1 MKPEYQARAAE
12 LQGSRIDVDIAVKAI
27 SIDEKNYT
35 ATFVMSTASIDRHGD
50 IVDQDT
56 WNLDHFLKNPAF
68 FWGHRSNE
76 FPLGKWL
83 SVKLEN
89 DPENEGQKMLVGV
102 AEFAVG
108 VHEDIDRAWKHVVRG
123 DLNMVSV
130 GFIPKLVDYDEDREA
145 YILKYC
151 ELMECSLVG
160 IGSNR
165 RALIK
170 DTEDVKDIK
179 DSLNATKENL
189 INVKKE
195 LEDTVPETPVEAIRK
210 ANALAMLNKAIRQ
223 YKK

>member
-1 MKPEYQARAAE
+1 MKPEYRAKAAE
-12 LQGSRIDVDIAVKAI
+12 IQGKRYDVDIAVKAI

-56 WNLDHFLKNPAF
+56 WNLEHFLKNPAF

-83 SVKLEN
+83 SGKLEV
-89 DPENEGQKMLVGV
+89 DPENPDQKMLVGV
-102 AEFAVG
+102 AEFAVD
-108 VHEDIDRAWKHVVRG
+108 VHADIERAWKHVVRG

-130 GFIPKLVDYDEDREA
+130 GFIPKLVDYDEDRKA

-179 DSLNATKENL
+179 DTL
-189 INVKKE
+189 IDIKKDI
-195 LEDTVPETPVEAIRK
+195 EDTKPATTVEATSK
-210 ANALAMLNKAIRQ
+210 AKAIAMLNKAIRQ

>member
-1 MKPEYQARAAE
+1 MKLQYQAKAAE
-12 LQGSRIDVDIAVKAI
+12 IQGSRIDVDVAIKAVT
-27 SIDEKNYT
+27 IDENNFT

-56 WNLDHFLKNPAF
+56 WNLKHFLENPAF

-83 SVKLEN
+83 SVKLEV
-89 DPENEGQKMLVGV
+89 DPENPEQKMLVGV
-102 AEFAVG
+102 AEFAVD
-108 VHEDIDRAWKHVVRG
+108 VHADIERAWKHVVRG

-130 GFIPKLVDYDEDREA
+130 GFIPQVVDYDETKDA
-145 YILKYC
+145 YVLKNC

-179 DSLNATKENL
+179 DSLIDTKKTIEKVATTSP
-189 INVKKE
+189 I
-195 LEDTVPETPVEAIRK
+195 EATSK
-210 ANALAMLNKAIRQ
+210 AKAIAALNKAIRQ

>member
-1 MKPEYQARAAE
+1 MKLQYQAKAAE
-12 LQGSRIDVDIAVKAI
+12 IQGSRIDVDVAVKAI
-27 SIDEKNYT
+27 SIDEKKHT

-56 WNLDHFLKNPAF
+56 WNLKHFLENPAF

-83 SVKLEN
+83 SVKLEA
-89 DPENEGQKMLVGV
+89 DPENPTQKMLVGV
-102 AEFAVG
+102 AEFAVD
-108 VHEDIDRAWKHVVRG
+108 VHTDIERAWKHVVRG

-130 GFIPKLVDYDEDREA
+130 GFIPQVVDYDEEKDA
-145 YILKYC
+145 YVLKNC

-170 DTEDVKDIK
+170 DTDDVKDIK
-179 DSLNATKENL
+179 DSLIDTKKQ
-189 INVKKE
+189 I
-195 LEDTVPETPVEAIRK
+195 EDTVPETKVEATSK
-210 ANALAMLNKAIRQ
+210 AKAIAALNKAIRQ

>member
-1 MKPEYQARAAE
+1 MKLQYQAKAAE
-12 LQGSRIDVDIAVKAI
+12 LQGKRYDVDIAVKAI

-56 WNLDHFLKNPAF
+56 WNLEHFLKNPAF

-83 SVKLEN
+83 SVTLEV
-89 DPENEGQKMLVGV
+89 DPENPEQKMLVGV

-130 GFIPKLVDYDEDREA
+130 GFIPKLVDYDEEKDA
-145 YILKYC
+145 YVLKYC

-170 DTEDVKDIK
+170 DNEDVKDIK
-179 DSLNATKENL
+179 DTLIDTKKDIEE
-189 INVKKE
+189 VKAS
-195 LEDTVPETPVEAIRK
+195 TPVEATSK
-210 ANALAMLNKAIRQ
+210 AKAIAMLNKAIRQ

>member
-1 MKPEYQARAAE
+1 MKPQYQAKAAE
-12 LQGSRIDVDIAVKAI
+12 LQGKRYDVDVAIKAVTT
-27 SIDEKNYT
+27 DEKNFT

-56 WNLDHFLKNPAF
+56 WNLKHFLENPAF

-83 SVKLEN
+83 DVKLEV
-89 DPENEGQKMLVGV
+89 DPENPGQKMLVGV
-102 AEFAVG
+102 AEFAVD
-108 VHEDIDRAWKHVVRG
+108 VHADIDRAWKHVVRG

-130 GFIPKLVDYDEDREA
+130 GFIPQVVDYDEEKDA
-145 YILKYC
+145 YVLKNC

-170 DTEDVKDIK
+170 DADEELHAVKDIK
-179 DSLNATKENL
+179 DTLIDTKKDIE
-189 INVKKE
+189 E
-195 LEDTVPETPVEAIRK
+195 AETTTPVEATSK
-210 ANALAMLNKAIRQ
+210 AKAIAALNKAIRQ